1 MALCLPILC
10 QAKLQIKGQIKTE
23 NGLALLYADVL
34 VLSSSDSSLVRG
46 QVSGDDGFF
55 FIDLIEEGQVSR
67 ARRRSKLVA
76 IIMG

>member
-55 FIDLIEEGQVSR
+55 LLI
-67 ARRRSKLVA
+67 
-76 IIMG
+76 

>member
-1 MALCLPILC
+1 MP
-10 QAKLQIKGQIKTE
+10 KGQIKTE
-23 NGLALLYADVL
+23 NELALLYADVL

-55 FIDLIEEGQVSR
+55 FIDLSEEGQVSR